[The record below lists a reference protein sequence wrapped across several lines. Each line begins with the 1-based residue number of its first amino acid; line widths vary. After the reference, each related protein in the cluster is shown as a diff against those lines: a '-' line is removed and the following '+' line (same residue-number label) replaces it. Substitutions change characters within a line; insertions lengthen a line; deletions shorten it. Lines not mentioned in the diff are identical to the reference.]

1 MFKFNNTLLLAAV
14 VGLAALTGCNKSPDQ
29 GGKPAT
35 GGAEKPSAAAAGEPV
50 AVVNGT
56 VIGKDTLDAYTKQR
70 NASRPDAG
78 PDDTK
83 AALDELISREVIYQD
98 ALAKGL
104 DKKPE
109 IVAEL
114 ENQKRNILANL
125 AIRQHIESTPITDEA
140 LKKEYESHLGTM
152 GAKEYKAK
160 HVLVKTEDEA
170 KAIIAD
176 LDKGGDFAAIAKEKS
191 IDTGSGQNGGDLGWF
206 DPKQMVKPFAD
217 AVTSMEKGTYTKT
230 PVQSQFGWH
239 VILAEDS
246 RDVAPP
252 EFDKVKEN
260 VRGVMRNKQIKDYL
274 ESLKAKAKVEI
285 KLATAPA
292 PAAPA
297 PAAAPAATPAP
308 APAAA
313 PESAPAPQPAAEPAK
328 Q

>member
-1 MFKFNNTLLLAAV
+1 MFKLNNTLLLAAV
-14 VGLAALTGCNKSPDQ
+14 VGLAALSACNKSPDQ
-29 GGKPAT
+29 GGKPTT
-35 GGAEKPSAAAAGEPV
+35 GSAEKAATAGEPV

-56 VIGKDTLDAYTKQR
+56 AIGKDALDAYTKQR

-78 PDDTK
+78 PDTK

-114 ENQKRNILANL
+114 ENQKRNILANM
-125 AIRQHIESTPITDEA
+125 AIRQHVESTPITDEA
-140 LKKEYESHLGTM
+140 MKKEYELHMRNVTT
-152 GAKEYKAK
+152 KEYKAK

-170 KAIIAD
+170 KAVIAD
-176 LDKGGDFAAIAKEKS
+176 LDKGGDFAKIAKEKS

-217 AVTSMEKGTYTKT
+217 AVASMQKGTYSKT

-246 RDVAPP
+246 RDVPPP

-260 VRGVMRNKQIKDYL
+260 VRGMMRNKQIKEYL
-274 ESLKAKAKVEI
+274 EGLKAKAKVEI

-292 PAAPA
+292 PAAA
-297 PAAAPAATPAP
+297 PASTPAP

-313 PESAPAPQPAAEPAK
+313 PNSTPAPQPAAEPAK
-328 Q
+328 K

>member
-35 GGAEKPSAAAAGEPV
+35 SGAAKTSTAPAAAEPV

-56 VIGKDTLDAYTKQR
+56 VIDKDTLDAYIKQR

-114 ENQKRNILANL
+114 ENQKRNILANI

-230 PVQSQFGWH
+230 SVQSQFGWH

-274 ESLKAKAKVEI
+274 EGLKTKAKVEI
-285 KLATAPA
+285 KLVT
-292 PAAPA
+292 A
-297 PAAAPAATPAP
+297 PAAAPAAAP
-308 APAAA
+308 APTAA
-313 PESAPAPQPAAEPAK
+313 PASTPTPQPAAEPAK
-328 Q
+328 K

>member
-1 MFKFNNTLLLAAV
+1 MLKLNNPLLLAAV
-14 VGLAALTGCNKSPDQ
+14 LGIAALTGCNKSTDQ
-29 GGKPAT
+29 GSKPTTAT
-35 GGAEKPSAAAAGEPV
+35 GGAEKTSAAQAGEAV
-50 AVVNGT
+50 AVVNGAS
-56 VIGKDTLDAYTKQR
+56 IGKDALDAYTKQR

-98 ALAKGL
+98 AVSKGL

-109 IVAEL
+109 VIAEL
-114 ENQKRNILANL
+114 DNQKRNILANL
-125 AIRQHIESTPITDEA
+125 AIRQHIESSPISDEA
-140 LKKEYESHLGTM
+140 MKKEYETHLGTM
-152 GAKEYKAK
+152 ATKEYKAK

-170 KAIIAD
+170 KAIIAE
-176 LDKGGDFAAIAKEKS
+176 LDKGGDFAKIAKEKS
-191 IDTGSGQNGGDLGWF
+191 IDTGSGAQGGDLGWF

-217 AVTSMEKGTYTKT
+217 AVISMQKGTYTKT

-260 VRGVMRNKQIKDYL
+260 MRGVMRNKQIKEYL
-274 ESLKAKAKVEI
+274 EGLKAKAKVEI
-285 KLATAPA
+285 KLAAAKPEPA

-297 PAAAPAATPAP
+297 PAAAPATPAP
-308 APAAA
+308 APEPAAA
-313 PESAPAPQPAAEPAK
+313 PAAAEPAK
-328 Q
+328 K